1 MVTLQIQKNILILG
15 FFTIFM
21 VLCLLERMINN
32 THTLLKKH
40 HLKQMIT
47 PNINKKSITL
57 CGILFLC
64 FSSLGQLEKTSKIN
78 QLKSQQLIEE
88 GEGLLET
95 GRINDAYMV
104 FKAAVEK
111 APNEWEA
118 YFWVAMAEFE
128 FNNFYAADESAQKAE
143 LLISDKK
150 SAKLDL
156 LQGQIKHR
164 IGALNEAI
172 NYYSKAKEEFGE
184 KNADYYG
191 IPVYLAQCKFALDQ
205 KVKGI
210 LNKFIPFSANLNS
223 TFDEYGAILSSDG
236 LHLFYTARTPES
248 KGNNENVG
256 DQQFFEDIVHYEWE
270 AEKNEWILSA
280 LAIEGINTEGFDALN
295 YISKDGKYALGT
307 INTAA
312 SKEKS
317 TKSSDIFEVF
327 SDETFLFEKI
337 DLIKN
342 KAINTSYFDGAA
354 TITDTIF
361 NDNGD
366 FSQTLYFVSDRKAEE
381 SMTDIYSIERKNGVW
396 MEMKNLLKTINT
408 DGRETTPF
416 ITPNGRFLFF
426 SSDALPGMGGY
437 DVYYSENINGVW
449 GNPVNLGATFNSVND
464 DTHFQIY
471 PQLKK
476 AVIARMNENEGL
488 FNYDIF
494 QIDLNDLDF
503 PFLSD

>member
-1 MVTLQIQKNILILG
+1 M
-15 FFTIFM
+15 
-21 VLCLLERMINN
+21 N
-32 THTLLKKH
+32 TTNMK
-40 HLKQMIT
+40 
-47 PNINKKSITL
+47 KKSITL
-57 CGILFLC
+57 ISILFLC
-64 FSSLGQLEKTSKIN
+64 FTTLGQLEKTSKIN
-78 QLKSQQLIEE
+78 QLKSRQLIKE
-88 GEGLLET
+88 GEDLLDV
-95 GRINDAYMV
+95 GRVKDAYMV
-104 FKAAVEK
+104 FKSAIEK
-111 APNEWEA
+111 DPNQWEA
-118 YFWVAMAEFE
+118 YFGLAVTELE
-128 FNNFYAADESAQKAE
+128 FNNFYAADENAQKAE

-150 SAKLDL
+150 SADLAL

-172 NYYSKAKEEFGE
+172 NYYLKAKDEFGA
-184 KNADYYG
+184 KDADYYG
-191 IPVYLAQCKFALDQ
+191 IPIYLAQCKFALDQ
-205 KVKGI
+205 KEKGI
-210 LNKFIPFSANLNS
+210 LNKFIPFSSNVNS

-236 LHLFYTARTPES
+236 LHLFFTARTPES

-256 DQQFFEDIVHYEWE
+256 DQRFFEDIVHYEWD

-280 LAIEGINTEGFDALN
+280 RAIEGINTEGFDALN

-312 SKEKS
+312 SKEKT

-327 SDETFLFEKI
+327 SDEAFLFEKI

-361 NDNGD
+361 SDNGD
-366 FSQTLYFVSDRKAEE
+366 FSQILYFVSDRKAEE
-381 SMTDIYSIERKNGVW
+381 SLTDIYSIERKNGVW
-396 MEMKNLLKTINT
+396 MDMKSLLKTINT

-437 DVYYSENINGVW
+437 DVYYSENVNGVW

-464 DTHFQIY
+464 DTHFQVY
-471 PQLKK
+471 PRLKK
-476 AVIARMNENEGL
+476 AVIARINENEGL

-503 PFLSD
+503 PFLKD

>member
-1 MVTLQIQKNILILG
+1 
-15 FFTIFM
+15 M

-236 LHLFYTARTPES
+236 LHLFFTARTPES

-256 DQQFFEDIVHYEWE
+256 DQRFFEDIVHYEWD

-280 LAIEGINTEGFDALN
+280 RAIEGINTEGFDALN

-307 INTAA
+307 INTSA

-437 DVYYSENINGVW
+437 DVYYSENVNGVW

-464 DTHFQIY
+464 DTHFQLY
-471 PQLKK
+471 PYLKK
-476 AVIARMNENEGL
+476 AVMARINENEGL

-503 PFLSD
+503 PFLKD

>member
-1 MVTLQIQKNILILG
+1 M
-15 FFTIFM
+15 
-21 VLCLLERMINN
+21 N
-32 THTLLKKH
+32 TTNMK
-40 HLKQMIT
+40 
-47 PNINKKSITL
+47 KKSIAL
-57 CGILFLC
+57 FSILFLC

-78 QLKSQQLIEE
+78 QLKSQQLIKD
-88 GEGLLET
+88 GEDLLDA
-95 GRINDAYMV
+95 GRVKDAYMV
-104 FKAAVEK
+104 FKSAIEK
-111 APNEWEA
+111 DPNEWEA
-118 YFWVAMAEFE
+118 YFWVAMTELE
-128 FNNFYAADESAQKAE
+128 LTNFYAADENAQKAE

-150 SAKLDL
+150 SADLAL

-164 IGALNEAI
+164 LGALNEAI
-172 NYYSKAKEEFGE
+172 NYYSKAKDEFGE
-184 KNADYYG
+184 KNAAYYG
-191 IPVYLAQCKFALDQ
+191 IPLYLAQCKFALDQ
-205 KVKGI
+205 KEKGI
-210 LNKFIPFSANLNS
+210 LNKCIPFSSNVNS

-236 LHLFYTARTPES
+236 LHLFFTARTPES

-256 DQQFFEDIVHYEWE
+256 DQRFFEDIVHYEWD

-280 LAIEGINTEGFDALN
+280 RAIEGINTEGFDALN

-366 FSQTLYFVSDRKAEE
+366 FSQILYFVSDRKAEE

-396 MEMKNLLKTINT
+396 MDMKNPLKTINT

-416 ITPNGRFLFF
+416 ITANGRFLFF

-437 DVYYSENINGVW
+437 DVYYSENVNGVW

-464 DTHFQIY
+464 DTHFQVY
-471 PQLKK
+471 PRLKK
-476 AVIARMNENEGL
+476 AVIARINENEGL

-494 QIDLNDLDF
+494 QIDLNGLDF
-503 PFLSD
+503 PFLKD

>member
-1 MVTLQIQKNILILG
+1 M
-15 FFTIFM
+15 
-21 VLCLLERMINN
+21 N
-32 THTLLKKH
+32 TTNMK
-40 HLKQMIT
+40 
-47 PNINKKSITL
+47 KKSITL
-57 CGILFLC
+57 FSILFLC

-78 QLKSQQLIEE
+78 QLKSQQLIKD
-88 GEGLLET
+88 GEDLLDA
-95 GRINDAYMV
+95 GRVKDAYMV
-104 FKAAVEK
+104 FKAAIEK
-111 APNEWEA
+111 DPNEWEA
-118 YFWVAMAEFE
+118 YFWVAMTELE
-128 FNNFYAADESAQKAE
+128 LTNFYAADENAHKAE

-150 SAKLDL
+150 SAALAL

-164 IGALNEAI
+164 LGALDEAK
-172 NYYSKAKEEFGE
+172 NYYFKAKEEFGE

-191 IPVYLAQCKFALDQ
+191 IPIYLAQCKFALDQ
-205 KVKGI
+205 KEKGI
-210 LNKFIPFSANLNS
+210 LNKFIPFSSNVNS

-236 LHLFYTARTPES
+236 LHLFFTARTPES

-256 DQQFFEDIVHYEWE
+256 DQRFFEDIVHYEWD
-270 AEKNEWILSA
+270 AEKNDWILSA
-280 LAIEGINTEGFDALN
+280 RAIEGINTEGFDALN

-307 INTAA
+307 INISA

-361 NDNGD
+361 NDNGG

-396 MEMKNLLKTINT
+396 MDMKNSLKTINT

-437 DVYYSENINGVW
+437 DVYYSENVNGVW

-464 DTHFQIY
+464 DTHFQVY
-471 PQLKK
+471 PRLKK
-476 AVIARMNENEGL
+476 AVIARINETEGL

-503 PFLSD
+503 PFLKD

>member
-1 MVTLQIQKNILILG
+1 M
-15 FFTIFM
+15 
-21 VLCLLERMINN
+21 N
-32 THTLLKKH
+32 TTNMK
-40 HLKQMIT
+40 
-47 PNINKKSITL
+47 KKSITL
-57 CGILFLC
+57 FSILFLC

-78 QLKSQQLIEE
+78 QLKSQQLIKE
-88 GEGLLET
+88 GEDLLNA
-95 GRINDAYMV
+95 GRVKDAYMV
-104 FKAAVEK
+104 FKSAIEK
-111 APNEWEA
+111 DPNEWEA
-118 YFWVAMAEFE
+118 YFWLAMTELE
-128 FNNFYAADESAQKAE
+128 LTNFYAADENAQKAE

-150 SAKLDL
+150 SADLAL

-164 IGALNEAI
+164 LGALDEAK
-172 NYYSKAKEEFGE
+172 NYYFKAKEEFGE

-191 IPVYLAQCKFALDQ
+191 IPIYLAQCKFALDQ
-205 KVKGI
+205 KEKGI
-210 LNKFIPFSANLNS
+210 LNKFIPFSSNVNS

-236 LHLFYTARTPES
+236 LHLFFTARTPES

-256 DQQFFEDIVHYEWE
+256 DQRFFEDIVHYEWD
-270 AEKNEWILSA
+270 AEKNDWILSA
-280 LAIEGINTEGFDALN
+280 RAIEGINTEGFDALN

-307 INTAA
+307 INTSA

-381 SMTDIYSIERKNGVW
+381 SLTDIYSIERKNGVW

-437 DVYYSENINGVW
+437 DVYYSENVNGVW
-449 GNPVNLGATFNSVND
+449 GNPVNLGATFNTVND

-471 PQLKK
+471 QYLKK
-476 AVIARMNENEGL
+476 AVIARINENEGL

-494 QIDLNDLDF
+494 QIDLNGLDF
-503 PFLSD
+503 PFLKD

>member
-1 MVTLQIQKNILILG
+1 M
-15 FFTIFM
+15 
-21 VLCLLERMINN
+21 N
-32 THTLLKKH
+32 TTNMK
-40 HLKQMIT
+40 
-47 PNINKKSITL
+47 KKSITL
-57 CGILFLC
+57 FSILFLC

-78 QLKSQQLIEE
+78 QLKSQQLIKD
-88 GEGLLET
+88 GEYLLDL
-95 GRINDAYMV
+95 GRVKDAYMV
-104 FKAAVEK
+104 FKSAIEK
-111 APNEWEA
+111 DPNEWES
-118 YFWVAMAEFE
+118 YFWVAMTELE
-128 FNNFYAADESAQKAE
+128 LTNFYAADENAQKAE

-150 SAKLDL
+150 SADLAL

-164 IGALNEAI
+164 LGALNEAI
-172 NYYSKAKEEFGE
+172 NYYSKAKDEFGE
-184 KNADYYG
+184 KNAAYYG
-191 IPVYLAQCKFALDQ
+191 IPIYLAQCKFALDQ
-205 KVKGI
+205 KEKGI
-210 LNKFIPFSANLNS
+210 LNKCIPFSSNVNS
-223 TFDEYGAILSSDG
+223 TFAEYGAILSSDG

-256 DQQFFEDIVHYEWE
+256 DQRFFEDIVHYEWD

-280 LAIEGINTEGFDALN
+280 RAIEGINTEGFDALN

-396 MEMKNLLKTINT
+396 MDMKNPLKTINT

-416 ITPNGRFLFF
+416 ITANGRFLFF

-437 DVYYSENINGVW
+437 DVYYSENVNGVW

-464 DTHFQIY
+464 DTHFQVY
-471 PQLKK
+471 PRLKK
-476 AVIARMNENEGL
+476 AVIARINETEGL

-494 QIDLNDLDF
+494 QVDLNGLDF
-503 PFLSD
+503 PFLKD

>member
-1 MVTLQIQKNILILG
+1 M
-15 FFTIFM
+15 
-21 VLCLLERMINN
+21 N
-32 THTLLKKH
+32 TTNMK
-40 HLKQMIT
+40 
-47 PNINKKSITL
+47 KKSIAL
-57 CGILFLC
+57 FSILFLC

-78 QLKSQQLIEE
+78 QLKSQQLIKD
-88 GEGLLET
+88 GEDLLDA
-95 GRINDAYMV
+95 GRVKDAYMV
-104 FKAAVEK
+104 FKSAIEK
-111 APNEWEA
+111 DPNEWEA
-118 YFWVAMAEFE
+118 YFWVAMTELE
-128 FNNFYAADESAQKAE
+128 LTNFYAADENAHKAE

-150 SAKLDL
+150 SADLAL

-164 IGALNEAI
+164 LGALNEAM

-184 KNADYYG
+184 KNAAYYG
-191 IPVYLAQCKFALDQ
+191 IPIYLAQCKFALDQ
-205 KVKGI
+205 KEKGI
-210 LNKFIPFSANLNS
+210 LNKCIPFSSNVNS

-236 LHLFYTARTPES
+236 LHLFFTARTPES
-248 KGNNENVG
+248 KGNNQNSD
-256 DQQFFEDIVHYEWE
+256 DQRFFEDIVHYEWD
-270 AEKNEWILSA
+270 AEKNDWILSSR
-280 LAIEGINTEGFDALN
+280 AIEGINTEGFDALN
-295 YISKDGKYALGT
+295 YISRDGKYALGT

-312 SKEKS
+312 SKENT

-361 NDNGD
+361 TDNGD

-396 MEMKNLLKTINT
+396 MDMKNPLKTINT

-437 DVYYSENINGVW
+437 DVYYSENVNGVW

-471 PQLKK
+471 PWLKK
-476 AVIARMNENEGL
+476 AVIARINENEGL

-503 PFLSD
+503 PFLKD

>member
-1 MVTLQIQKNILILG
+1 MN
-15 FFTIFM
+15 
-21 VLCLLERMINN
+21 
-32 THTLLKKH
+32 
-40 HLKQMIT
+40 T

-95 GRINDAYMV
+95 GRINEAYMV

-111 APNEWEA
+111 APKEWEA

-150 SAKLDL
+150 SADLAL

-164 IGALNEAI
+164 IGALDEAI
-172 NYYSKAKEEFGE
+172 NYYLKAKEEFGE
-184 KNADYYG
+184 KNATYYG
-191 IPVYLAQCKFALDQ
+191 IPIYLAQCKFALDQ
-205 KVKGI
+205 KEKGI
-210 LNKFIPFSANLNS
+210 LNKCIPFSSNVNS

-236 LHLFYTARTPES
+236 LHLFFTARTPES

-256 DQQFFEDIVHYEWE
+256 DQRFFEDIVHYEWE
-270 AEKNEWILSA
+270 TEKNDWILSSR
-280 LAIEGINTEGFDALN
+280 AIEEINTEGFDALN
-295 YISKDGKYALGT
+295 YISRDGKYGLGT
-307 INTAA
+307 VNTSA
-312 SKEKS
+312 SKEKT
-317 TKSSDIFEVF
+317 TKSSDIFEVS
-327 SDETFLFEKI
+327 SDEAFFFEKVEV
-337 DLIKN
+337 LKN
-342 KAINTSYFDGAA
+342 KNINTSYFDGSA
-354 TITDTIF
+354 TITDTVF

-366 FSQTLYFVSDRKAEE
+366 FLQILYFVSDRNGEK
-381 SMTDIYSIERKNGVW
+381 SMTDIYSVNKKNGVW
-396 MEMKNLLKTINT
+396 MDIENLPKTINT

-416 ITPNGRFLFF
+416 IAPNGRFLFF

-437 DVYYSENINGVW
+437 DVYYSENVNGVW

-476 AVIARMNENEGL
+476 AVIARMNETEGL

-503 PFLSD
+503 PFLKD

>member
-1 MVTLQIQKNILILG
+1 MNI
-15 FFTIFM
+15 
-21 VLCLLERMINN
+21 
-32 THTLLKKH
+32 
-40 HLKQMIT
+40 

-57 CGILFLC
+57 ISLLFLC
-64 FSSLGQLEKTSKIN
+64 FTTLGQLEKTSKIN
-78 QLKSQQLIEE
+78 QLKSRQLIKE
-88 GEGLLET
+88 GEDLLDV
-95 GRINDAYMV
+95 GRVKDAYMV
-104 FKAAVEK
+104 FKSAIEK
-111 APNEWEA
+111 DQNQWEA
-118 YFWVAMAEFE
+118 YFGLAVTEFE
-128 FNNFYAADESAQKAE
+128 FNNFYAADENAQKAE

-150 SAKLDL
+150 SADLAL

-172 NYYSKAKEEFGE
+172 NYYLKAKDEFGA
-184 KNADYYG
+184 KDADYYG
-191 IPVYLAQCKFALDQ
+191 IPIYLAQCKFALDQ
-205 KVKGI
+205 KEKGI
-210 LNKFIPFSANLNS
+210 LNKFIPFSSNVNS

-236 LHLFYTARTPES
+236 LHLFFTARTPES

-256 DQQFFEDIVHYEWE
+256 DQRFFEDIVHYEWD

-280 LAIEGINTEGFDALN
+280 RAIEGINTEGFDALN

-312 SKEKS
+312 SKEKT

-327 SDETFLFEKI
+327 SDEAFLFEKI

-361 NDNGD
+361 SDNGD
-366 FSQTLYFVSDRKAEE
+366 FSQILYFVSYRKAEE
-381 SMTDIYSIERKNGVW
+381 SLTDIYSIERKNGVW
-396 MEMKNLLKTINT
+396 MDMKSLLKTINT

-437 DVYYSENINGVW
+437 DVYYSENVNGVW

-464 DTHFQIY
+464 DTHFQVY
-471 PQLKK
+471 PRLKK
-476 AVIARMNENEGL
+476 AVIARINENEGL

-503 PFLSD
+503 PFLKD

>member
-1 MVTLQIQKNILILG
+1 MNTTSIKKN
-15 FFTIFM
+15 
-21 VLCLLERMINN
+21 
-32 THTLLKKH
+32 
-40 HLKQMIT
+40 
-47 PNINKKSITL
+47 SITL
-57 CGILFLC
+57 FSILFLC

-78 QLKSQQLIEE
+78 QLKSQQLIKD
-88 GEGLLET
+88 GEDLLDA
-95 GRINDAYMV
+95 GRVKDAYMV
-104 FKAAVEK
+104 FKSAIEK
-111 APNEWEA
+111 DPNEWEA
-118 YFWVAMAEFE
+118 YFWVAMTELE
-128 FNNFYAADESAQKAE
+128 LTNFYAADENAHKAE

-150 SAKLDL
+150 SADLAL

-164 IGALNEAI
+164 LGALNEAM
-172 NYYSKAKEEFGE
+172 NYYSKAKDEFGE

-191 IPVYLAQCKFALDQ
+191 IPIYLAQCKFALDQ
-205 KVKGI
+205 KEKGI
-210 LNKFIPFSANLNS
+210 LNKFIPFSSNVNS

-236 LHLFYTARTPES
+236 LHLFFTARTPES

-256 DQQFFEDIVHYEWE
+256 DQRFFEDIVHYEWE
-270 AEKNEWILSA
+270 AQKNDWILSA
-280 LAIEGINTEGFDALN
+280 RAIEGINTEGFDALN
-295 YISKDGKYALGT
+295 YISQDGKYALGT
-307 INTAA
+307 INTSA

-396 MEMKNLLKTINT
+396 IDMKNLLKTINT

-416 ITPNGRFLFF
+416 ITANGRFLFF

-437 DVYYSENINGVW
+437 DVYYSENVNGVW

-471 PQLKK
+471 PWLKK
-476 AVIARMNENEGL
+476 AVIARINENEGL

-503 PFLSD
+503 PFLKD

>member
-1 MVTLQIQKNILILG
+1 M
-15 FFTIFM
+15 
-21 VLCLLERMINN
+21 N
-32 THTLLKKH
+32 TTNMK
-40 HLKQMIT
+40 
-47 PNINKKSITL
+47 KKSIAL
-57 CGILFLC
+57 FSILFLC

-78 QLKSQQLIEE
+78 QLKSQQLIKD
-88 GEGLLET
+88 GEDLLDA
-95 GRINDAYMV
+95 GRVKDAYMV
-104 FKAAVEK
+104 FKSAIEK
-111 APNEWEA
+111 DPNEWEA
-118 YFWVAMAEFE
+118 YFWVAMTELE
-128 FNNFYAADESAQKAE
+128 LTNFYAADENAQKAE

-150 SAKLDL
+150 SADLAL

-164 IGALNEAI
+164 LGALNEAM

-184 KNADYYG
+184 KNAAYYG
-191 IPVYLAQCKFALDQ
+191 IPIYLAQCKFALDQ
-205 KVKGI
+205 KEKGI
-210 LNKFIPFSANLNS
+210 LNKCIPFSSNVNS

-236 LHLFYTARTPES
+236 LHLFFTARTPES

-256 DQQFFEDIVHYEWE
+256 DQRFFEDIVHYEWD

-280 LAIEGINTEGFDALN
+280 RAIEGINTEGFDALN

-366 FSQTLYFVSDRKAEE
+366 FSQILYFVSDRKAEE

-396 MEMKNLLKTINT
+396 MDMKNPLKTINT

-416 ITPNGRFLFF
+416 ITANGRFLFF

-437 DVYYSENINGVW
+437 DVYYSENVNGVW

-464 DTHFQIY
+464 DTHFQVY
-471 PQLKK
+471 PRLKK
-476 AVIARMNENEGL
+476 AVIARINENEGL

-494 QIDLNDLDF
+494 QIDLNGLDF
-503 PFLSD
+503 PFLKD

>member
-1 MVTLQIQKNILILG
+1 M
-15 FFTIFM
+15 
-21 VLCLLERMINN
+21 N
-32 THTLLKKH
+32 TTNMK
-40 HLKQMIT
+40 
-47 PNINKKSITL
+47 KKSITL
-57 CGILFLC
+57 FSILFLC

-78 QLKSQQLIEE
+78 QLKSQQLIKD
-88 GEGLLET
+88 GEDLLDA
-95 GRINDAYMV
+95 GRVKDAYMV
-104 FKAAVEK
+104 FKSAIEK
-111 APNEWEA
+111 DPNEWEA
-118 YFWVAMAEFE
+118 YFWLAVTEFE
-128 FNNFYAADESAQKAE
+128 FNNFYAADENSQKAE
-143 LLISDKK
+143 LLIRDKK
-150 SAKLDL
+150 SADLAL

-164 IGALNEAI
+164 LGALNEAI

-191 IPVYLAQCKFALDQ
+191 IPIYLAQCKFASDQ
-205 KVKGI
+205 KEKGI
-210 LNKFIPFSANLNS
+210 LNKFIPFSSNVNS

-236 LHLFYTARTPES
+236 LHLFYTARTPETT
-248 KGNNENVG
+248 GNNQSNS
-256 DQQFFEDIVHYEWE
+256 DIKFFEDIVHYEWD
-270 AEKNEWILSA
+270 AEKNEWILSSR
-280 LAIEGINTEGFDALN
+280 AIEGINTEGFDALN

-307 INTAA
+307 INISA

-396 MEMKNLLKTINT
+396 MDMKNPLKTINT

-416 ITPNGRFLFF
+416 ITANGRFLFF

-449 GNPVNLGATFNSVND
+449 GNPVNLGATFNTVND
-464 DTHFQIY
+464 DTHFQVY
-471 PQLKK
+471 PRLKK
-476 AVIARMNENEGL
+476 AVIARINENEGL

-503 PFLSD
+503 PFLKD

>member
-1 MVTLQIQKNILILG
+1 M
-15 FFTIFM
+15 
-21 VLCLLERMINN
+21 N
-32 THTLLKKH
+32 TTSIK
-40 HLKQMIT
+40 
-47 PNINKKSITL
+47 KKSIAL
-57 CGILFLC
+57 FSILFLC
-64 FSSLGQLEKTSKIN
+64 FNSLGQLEKTSKIN
-78 QLKSQQLIEE
+78 QLKSQQLIKD
-88 GEGLLET
+88 GEDLLDA
-95 GRINDAYMV
+95 GRVKDAYMV
-104 FKAAVEK
+104 FKSAIEK
-111 APNEWEA
+111 DPNEWEA
-118 YFWVAMAEFE
+118 YFWVAMTELE
-128 FNNFYAADESAQKAE
+128 LTNFYAADENAHKAE

-150 SAKLDL
+150 SADLAL

-164 IGALNEAI
+164 LGALNEAM

-184 KNADYYG
+184 KNAAYYG
-191 IPVYLAQCKFALDQ
+191 IPIYLAQCKFALDQ
-205 KVKGI
+205 KEKGI
-210 LNKFIPFSANLNS
+210 LNKCIPFSSNVNS

-236 LHLFYTARTPES
+236 LHLFFTARTPES
-248 KGNNENVG
+248 KGNNQNSD
-256 DQQFFEDIVHYEWE
+256 DQRFFEDIVHYEWD
-270 AEKNEWILSA
+270 AEKNDWILSSR
-280 LAIEGINTEGFDALN
+280 AIEGINTEGFDALN
-295 YISKDGKYALGT
+295 YISRDGKYALGT

-312 SKEKS
+312 SKENT

-366 FSQTLYFVSDRKAEE
+366 FSQTLYFVSDRKAEK

-396 MEMKNLLKTINT
+396 MDMKNMLQSINT

-437 DVYYSENINGVW
+437 DVYYSENVNGIW
-449 GNPVNLGATFNSVND
+449 GSPVNLGAIFNTVND
-464 DTHFQIY
+464 DTHFQVY
-471 PQLKK
+471 PWLKK
-476 AVIARMNENEGL
+476 AVIARINENEGL

-494 QIDLNDLDF
+494 QIDLNGLDF
-503 PFLSD
+503 PFLKD

>member
-1 MVTLQIQKNILILG
+1 
-15 FFTIFM
+15 M

-354 TITDTIF
+354 SITDTILSE
-361 NDNGD
+361 NGD

>member
-1 MVTLQIQKNILILG
+1 M
-15 FFTIFM
+15 
-21 VLCLLERMINN
+21 N
-32 THTLLKKH
+32 TTNMK
-40 HLKQMIT
+40 
-47 PNINKKSITL
+47 KKSITL
-57 CGILFLC
+57 FSILFLC

-78 QLKSQQLIEE
+78 QLKSQQLIKEGEALLEE
-88 GEGLLET
+88 G
-95 GRINDAYMV
+95 RAKDAYMV
-104 FKAAVEK
+104 FKTAIQK
-111 APNEWEA
+111 DPNEWEA
-118 YFWVAMAEFE
+118 YFWLAVTEFE
-128 FNNFYAADESAQKAE
+128 FNNFYAADENSLKAE
-143 LLISDKK
+143 LLIRDKK
-150 SAKLDL
+150 SADLAL

-164 IGALNEAI
+164 LGALNEAI

-191 IPVYLAQCKFALDQ
+191 IPIYLAQCKFASDQ
-205 KVKGI
+205 KEKGI
-210 LNKFIPFSANLNS
+210 LNKFIPFSSNVNS
-223 TFDEYGAILSSDG
+223 TYDEYGAILSSDG
-236 LHLFYTARTPES
+236 LHLFFTARTPES
-248 KGNNENVG
+248 TGNNKNVG
-256 DQQFFEDIVHYEWE
+256 DQRFFEDIVHYEWE
-270 AEKNEWILSA
+270 TEKNEWVLSSR
-280 LAIEGINTEGFDALN
+280 AIEGINTEGFDALN
-295 YISKDGKYALGT
+295 YISQDGKYALGT

-337 DLIKN
+337 DLIKT
-342 KAINTSYFDGAA
+342 KTINTSYFDGSA
-354 TITDTIF
+354 TITDTVF

-366 FSQTLYFVSDRKAEE
+366 FLQTLYFVSDRNGEK
-381 SMTDIYSIERKNGVW
+381 SMTDIYSVNKKNGVW
-396 MEMKNLLKTINT
+396 MDIENLPKTINT
-408 DGRETTPF
+408 VGRETTPF

-437 DVYYSENINGVW
+437 DVYYSENVNGVW

-503 PFLSD
+503 PFLKD

>member
-1 MVTLQIQKNILILG
+1 MN
-15 FFTIFM
+15 
-21 VLCLLERMINN
+21 
-32 THTLLKKH
+32 
-40 HLKQMIT
+40 T

-95 GRINDAYMV
+95 GRINEAYMV

-111 APNEWEA
+111 APKEWEA

-150 SAKLDL
+150 SADLAL

-164 IGALNEAI
+164 IGALDEAI
-172 NYYSKAKEEFGE
+172 NYYLKAKEEFGE
-184 KNADYYG
+184 KNATYYG
-191 IPVYLAQCKFALDQ
+191 IPIYLAQCKFALDQ
-205 KVKGI
+205 KEKGI
-210 LNKFIPFSANLNS
+210 LNKCIPFSSNVNS

-236 LHLFYTARTPES
+236 LHLFFTARTPES

-256 DQQFFEDIVHYEWE
+256 DQRFFEDIVHYEWE
-270 AEKNEWILSA
+270 TEKNDWILSSR
-280 LAIEGINTEGFDALN
+280 AIEEINTEGFDALN
-295 YISKDGKYALGT
+295 YISRDGKYGLGT
-307 INTAA
+307 VNTSA

-342 KAINTSYFDGAA
+342 KAINTSYFDGSA
-354 TITDTIF
+354 TITDTVF
-361 NDNGD
+361 NDNED
-366 FSQTLYFVSDRKAEE
+366 FLQTLYFVSDRNGEK
-381 SMTDIYSIERKNGVW
+381 SMTDIYSVNKKNGVW
-396 MEMKNLLKTINT
+396 MDLQNLPKTINT

-416 ITPNGRFLFF
+416 IAPNGRFLFF

-437 DVYYSENINGVW
+437 DVYYSENVNGVW

-476 AVIARMNENEGL
+476 AVIARMNETEGL

-503 PFLSD
+503 PFLKD

>member
-1 MVTLQIQKNILILG
+1 M
-15 FFTIFM
+15 
-21 VLCLLERMINN
+21 N
-32 THTLLKKH
+32 TTNMK
-40 HLKQMIT
+40 
-47 PNINKKSITL
+47 KKSITL
-57 CGILFLC
+57 ISILFLC
-64 FSSLGQLEKTSKIN
+64 FTTLGQLEKTSKIN
-78 QLKSQQLIEE
+78 QLKSMQLIKE
-88 GEGLLET
+88 GEDLLDV
-95 GRINDAYMV
+95 GRVKDAYMV
-104 FKAAVEK
+104 FKSAIEK
-111 APNEWEA
+111 DPNQWEA
-118 YFWVAMAEFE
+118 YFGLAVTEFE
-128 FNNFYAADESAQKAE
+128 FNNFYAADENAQKAE

-150 SAKLDL
+150 SADLAL

-172 NYYSKAKEEFGE
+172 NYYSKAKDEFGE

-191 IPVYLAQCKFALDQ
+191 IPIYLAQCKFALDQ
-205 KVKGI
+205 KEKGI
-210 LNKFIPFSANLNS
+210 LNKLVPFPSNVNS
-223 TFDEYGAILSSDG
+223 TYDEYGAILSSDG
-236 LHLFYTARTPES
+236 VHLFFTARTPES
-248 KGNNENVG
+248 KGTNENAG
-256 DQQFFEDIVHYEWE
+256 DQRFFEDIVHYEWD

-280 LAIEGINTEGFDALN
+280 RAIEGINTEGFDALN

-312 SKEKS
+312 SKEKT

-327 SDETFLFEKI
+327 SDEAFLFEKI

-361 NDNGD
+361 SDNGD
-366 FSQTLYFVSDRKAEE
+366 FSQILYFVSDRKAEE
-381 SMTDIYSIERKNGVW
+381 SLTDIYSIERKNGVW
-396 MEMKNLLKTINT
+396 MDMKSLLKTINT

-437 DVYYSENINGVW
+437 DVYYSENVNGVW

-464 DTHFQIY
+464 DTHFQVY

-476 AVIARMNENEGL
+476 AVMARINENEGL

-494 QIDLNDLDF
+494 QVDLNGLDF
-503 PFLSD
+503 PFLKD

>member
-1 MVTLQIQKNILILG
+1 M
-15 FFTIFM
+15 
-21 VLCLLERMINN
+21 N
-32 THTLLKKH
+32 TTNMK
-40 HLKQMIT
+40 
-47 PNINKKSITL
+47 KKSIAL
-57 CGILFLC
+57 FSILFLC

-78 QLKSQQLIEE
+78 QLKSQQLIKD
-88 GEGLLET
+88 GEDLLDA
-95 GRINDAYMV
+95 GRAKDAYMV
-104 FKAAVEK
+104 FKSAIEK
-111 APNEWEA
+111 DPNEWEA
-118 YFWVAMAEFE
+118 YFWVAMTELE
-128 FNNFYAADESAQKAE
+128 LTNFYAADENAQKAE

-150 SAKLDL
+150 SADLAL

-164 IGALNEAI
+164 LGALNEAM

-184 KNADYYG
+184 KNAAYYG
-191 IPVYLAQCKFALDQ
+191 IPMYLAQCKFALDQ
-205 KVKGI
+205 KEKGI
-210 LNKFIPFSANLNS
+210 LNKCIPFSANVNS

-236 LHLFYTARTPES
+236 LHLFFTARTPES

-256 DQQFFEDIVHYEWE
+256 DQRFFEDIVHYEWE

-280 LAIEGINTEGFDALN
+280 RAIEGINTEGFDALN

-396 MEMKNLLKTINT
+396 MDMKNPLKTINT

-437 DVYYSENINGVW
+437 DVYYSENVNGVW

-464 DTHFQIY
+464 DTHFQVY
-471 PQLKK
+471 PRLKK
-476 AVIARMNENEGL
+476 AVIARINENEGL

-494 QIDLNDLDF
+494 QIDLNGLDF
-503 PFLSD
+503 PFLKD

>member
-1 MVTLQIQKNILILG
+1 MNI
-15 FFTIFM
+15 
-21 VLCLLERMINN
+21 
-32 THTLLKKH
+32 
-40 HLKQMIT
+40 
-47 PNINKKSITL
+47 PNINKKSITFFS
-57 CGILFLC
+57 ILFLC

-78 QLKSQQLIEE
+78 QLKSRQLIKD
-88 GEGLLET
+88 GGDLLDA
-95 GRINDAYMV
+95 GRVKDAYMV
-104 FKAAVEK
+104 FKAAIEK
-111 APNEWEA
+111 DPNEWEA
-118 YFWVAMAEFE
+118 YFWVAKAEFE

-143 LLISDKK
+143 LLVSNKK
-150 SAKLDL
+150 SADL
-156 LQGQIKHR
+156 ALLRGQIKHR
-164 IGALNEAI
+164 LGALNEAI
-172 NYYSKAKEEFGE
+172 NYYSKAKDEFGE

-191 IPVYLAQCKFALDQ
+191 IPIYLAQCKFALDQ
-205 KVKGI
+205 KEKGI
-210 LNKFIPFSANLNS
+210 LNKLVPFSSNVNS
-223 TFDEYGAILSSDG
+223 TYDEYGAILSSDG
-236 LHLFYTARTPES
+236 VHLFFTARTPES

-256 DQQFFEDIVHYEWE
+256 DQRFFEDIVHYEWE

-280 LAIEGINTEGFDALN
+280 RAIEGINTEGFDALN

-312 SKEKS
+312 SKEKT

-327 SDETFLFEKI
+327 SDEAFLFEKI

-342 KAINTSYFDGAA
+342 KAINTAYFEGAA

-381 SMTDIYSIERKNGVW
+381 SMTDIYSIDKKNGVW
-396 MEMKNLLKTINT
+396 MDMKNLLKTINT

-437 DVYYSENINGVW
+437 DVYYSENVNGVW
-449 GNPVNLGATFNSVND
+449 GNPVNLGATFNTVND
-464 DTHFQIY
+464 DTHFQVY

-476 AVIARMNENEGL
+476 AVIARINENEGL

-494 QIDLNDLDF
+494 QVDLNGLDF
-503 PFLSD
+503 PFLKD

>member
-1 MVTLQIQKNILILG
+1 M
-15 FFTIFM
+15 
-21 VLCLLERMINN
+21 N
-32 THTLLKKH
+32 TTNMK
-40 HLKQMIT
+40 
-47 PNINKKSITL
+47 KKSITL
-57 CGILFLC
+57 FSILFLC
-64 FSSLGQLEKTSKIN
+64 FNSLGQLEKTSKIN
-78 QLKSQQLIEE
+78 QLKSQQLIKE
-88 GEGLLET
+88 GEDLLDA
-95 GRINDAYMV
+95 GRVKDAYMV
-104 FKAAVEK
+104 FKSAIEK
-111 APNEWEA
+111 DPNEWES
-118 YFWVAMAEFE
+118 YFWVAMTELE
-128 FNNFYAADESAQKAE
+128 LTNFYAADENAQKAE

-150 SAKLDL
+150 SADLAL

-164 IGALNEAI
+164 LGALNEAM

-184 KNADYYG
+184 KNAAYYG
-191 IPVYLAQCKFALDQ
+191 IPIYLPQCKFALDQ
-205 KVKGI
+205 KEKGI

-223 TFDEYGAILSSDG
+223 TFAEYGAILSSDG
-236 LHLFYTARTPES
+236 LHLFFTARTPES
-248 KGNNENVG
+248 TGNNENVG
-256 DQQFFEDIVHYEWE
+256 DQRFFEDIVHYEWE
-270 AEKNEWILSA
+270 AEKNDWILSA
-280 LAIEGINTEGFDALN
+280 RAIEGINTEGFDALN

-342 KAINTSYFDGAA
+342 KAINTTYFDGAA

-361 NDNGD
+361 TDNGD

-396 MEMKNLLKTINT
+396 MDMKNPLKTINT

-416 ITPNGRFLFF
+416 ITANGRFLFF

-464 DTHFQIY
+464 DTHFQVY
-471 PQLKK
+471 PRLNK
-476 AVIARMNENEGL
+476 AVIARINENEGL

-494 QIDLNDLDF
+494 QIDLNGLDF
-503 PFLSD
+503 PFLKD

>member
-1 MVTLQIQKNILILG
+1 M
-15 FFTIFM
+15 
-21 VLCLLERMINN
+21 N
-32 THTLLKKH
+32 TTNMK
-40 HLKQMIT
+40 
-47 PNINKKSITL
+47 KKSIAL
-57 CGILFLC
+57 FSILFLC

-78 QLKSQQLIEE
+78 QLKSQQLIKD
-88 GEGLLET
+88 GEDLLDA
-95 GRINDAYMV
+95 GRVKDAFMV
-104 FKAAVEK
+104 FKSAIEK
-111 APNEWEA
+111 NPNEWEA
-118 YFWVAMAEFE
+118 YFWVAMTELE
-128 FNNFYAADESAQKAE
+128 LTNFYAADENAHKAE

-150 SAKLDL
+150 SADLAL

-164 IGALNEAI
+164 LGALNEAI
-172 NYYSKAKEEFGE
+172 NYYSKAKDEFGE

-191 IPVYLAQCKFALDQ
+191 IPIYISQCKFALDQ
-205 KVKGI
+205 KEKGI

-236 LHLFYTARTPES
+236 LHLFFTARTPES

-256 DQQFFEDIVHYEWE
+256 DQRFFEDIVHYEWD

-280 LAIEGINTEGFDALN
+280 RAIEGINTEGFDALN

-307 INTAA
+307 INTSA

-381 SMTDIYSIERKNGVW
+381 SLTDIYSIERKNGVW
-396 MEMKNLLKTINT
+396 MDMKNPLKTINT

-437 DVYYSENINGVW
+437 DVYYSENVNGVW

-464 DTHFQIY
+464 DTHFQVY
-471 PQLKK
+471 PRLKK
-476 AVIARMNENEGL
+476 AVIARINENEGL

-503 PFLSD
+503 PFLKD

>member
-1 MVTLQIQKNILILG
+1 M
-15 FFTIFM
+15 
-21 VLCLLERMINN
+21 N
-32 THTLLKKH
+32 TTNMK
-40 HLKQMIT
+40 
-47 PNINKKSITL
+47 KKSITL
-57 CGILFLC
+57 ISLLFLC
-64 FSSLGQLEKTSKIN
+64 FTTLGQLEKTSKIN
-78 QLKSQQLIEE
+78 QLKSRQLIKE
-88 GEGLLET
+88 GEDLLDV
-95 GRINDAYMV
+95 GRVKDAYMV
-104 FKAAVEK
+104 FKSAIEK
-111 APNEWEA
+111 DPNQWEA
-118 YFWVAMAEFE
+118 YFGLAVTEFE
-128 FNNFYAADESAQKAE
+128 FNNFYAADENAQKAE

-150 SAKLDL
+150 SADLAL

-172 NYYSKAKEEFGE
+172 NYYLKAKDEFGA
-184 KNADYYG
+184 KDADYYG
-191 IPVYLAQCKFALDQ
+191 IPIYLAQCKFALDQ
-205 KVKGI
+205 KEKGI
-210 LNKFIPFSANLNS
+210 LNKFIPFSSNVNS

-236 LHLFYTARTPES
+236 LHLFFTARTPES

-256 DQQFFEDIVHYEWE
+256 DQRFFEDIVHYEWD

-280 LAIEGINTEGFDALN
+280 RAIEGINTEGFDALN

-312 SKEKS
+312 SKEKT

-327 SDETFLFEKI
+327 SDEAFLFEKI

-361 NDNGD
+361 SDNGD

-381 SMTDIYSIERKNGVW
+381 SLTDIYSIERKNGVW
-396 MEMKNLLKTINT
+396 MDMKNLLKTINT

-437 DVYYSENINGVW
+437 DVYYSENVNGVW

-464 DTHFQIY
+464 DTHFQVY

-476 AVIARMNENEGL
+476 AVMARINENEGL

-494 QIDLNDLDF
+494 QVDLNDLDF
-503 PFLSD
+503 PFLKD

>member
-1 MVTLQIQKNILILG
+1 
-15 FFTIFM
+15 M

-191 IPVYLAQCKFALDQ
+191 IPIYLAQCKFALDQ
-205 KVKGI
+205 KEKGI
-210 LNKFIPFSANLNS
+210 LNKFIPFSSNVNS

-236 LHLFYTARTPES
+236 LHLFFTARTPES

-256 DQQFFEDIVHYEWE
+256 DQRFFEDIVHYEWE

-280 LAIEGINTEGFDALN
+280 RAIEGINTEGFDALN

-381 SMTDIYSIERKNGVW
+381 SLTDIYSIERKNGVW

-503 PFLSD
+503 PFLKD

>member
-1 MVTLQIQKNILILG
+1 M
-15 FFTIFM
+15 
-21 VLCLLERMINN
+21 N
-32 THTLLKKH
+32 TTNMK
-40 HLKQMIT
+40 
-47 PNINKKSITL
+47 KKSIAL
-57 CGILFLC
+57 FSILFLC

-78 QLKSQQLIEE
+78 QLKSQQLIKD
-88 GEGLLET
+88 GEDLLDA
-95 GRINDAYMV
+95 GRVKDAYMV
-104 FKAAVEK
+104 FKSAIEK
-111 APNEWEA
+111 DPNEWEA
-118 YFWVAMAEFE
+118 YFWVAMTELE
-128 FNNFYAADESAQKAE
+128 LTNFYAADENAQKAE

-150 SAKLDL
+150 SADLAL

-164 IGALNEAI
+164 LGALDEAK
-172 NYYSKAKEEFGE
+172 NYYSKAKDEFGE

-191 IPVYLAQCKFALDQ
+191 IPIYLAQCKFALDQ
-205 KVKGI
+205 KEKGI

-223 TFDEYGAILSSDG
+223 TFAEYGAILSSDG
-236 LHLFYTARTPES
+236 LHLFFTARTPES

-256 DQQFFEDIVHYEWE
+256 DQRFFEDIVHYEWD

-280 LAIEGINTEGFDALN
+280 RAIEGINTEGFDALN

-361 NDNGD
+361 TDNGD

-396 MEMKNLLKTINT
+396 MDMKNPLKTINT

-416 ITPNGRFLFF
+416 ITANGRFLFF

-449 GNPVNLGATFNSVND
+449 GNPVNLGATFNTVND
-464 DTHFQIY
+464 DTHFQVY
-471 PQLKK
+471 PRLNK
-476 AVIARMNENEGL
+476 AVIARINENEGL

-494 QIDLNDLDF
+494 QIDLNGLDF
-503 PFLSD
+503 PFLKD

>member
-1 MVTLQIQKNILILG
+1 MK
-15 FFTIFM
+15 
-21 VLCLLERMINN
+21 
-32 THTLLKKH
+32 
-40 HLKQMIT
+40 
-47 PNINKKSITL
+47 KKSITL
-57 CGILFLC
+57 FSILFLC
-64 FSSLGQLEKTSKIN
+64 FSSLGQQEKTSKIN
-78 QLKSQQLIEE
+78 QLKSQQLIKE
-88 GEGLLET
+88 GEDLLDA
-95 GRINDAYMV
+95 GRAKDAYMV
-104 FKAAVEK
+104 FKAAIEK
-111 APNEWEA
+111 DPNEWEA
-118 YFWVAMAEFE
+118 YFWVAMTELE
-128 FNNFYAADESAQKAE
+128 LTNFYAADENAQKAE
-143 LLISDKK
+143 LLIRDKK
-150 SAKLDL
+150 SADLAL

-172 NYYSKAKEEFGE
+172 NYYSKAKDVFGE

-191 IPVYLAQCKFALDQ
+191 IPIYLAQCKFALDQ
-205 KVKGI
+205 KEKGI
-210 LNKFIPFSANLNS
+210 LNKCIPFSSNVNS

-236 LHLFYTARTPES
+236 LHLFFTARTSES

-256 DQQFFEDIVHYEWE
+256 DQRFFEDINHFEWDTQTNDWTI
-270 AEKNEWILSA
+270 ASK
-280 LAIEGINTEGFDALN
+280 AIEGINTEGYDALN
-295 YISKDGKYALGT
+295 YISRDGKYALGT
-307 INTAA
+307 INKSA

-342 KAINTSYFDGAA
+342 KNINTSYFDGAA

-361 NDNGD
+361 SDNGD
-366 FSQTLYFVSDRKAEE
+366 FSQFLYFVSDRKAEE

-416 ITPNGRFLFF
+416 ITANGRFLFF

-464 DTHFQIY
+464 DTHFQVY

-476 AVIARMNENEGL
+476 AVMSRINENEGL

-503 PFLSD
+503 PFLKD